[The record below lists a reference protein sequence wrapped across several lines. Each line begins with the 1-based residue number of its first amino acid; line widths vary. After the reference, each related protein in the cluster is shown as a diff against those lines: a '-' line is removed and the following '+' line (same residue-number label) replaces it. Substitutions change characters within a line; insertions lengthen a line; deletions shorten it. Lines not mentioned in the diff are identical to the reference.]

1 MERYIERPQE
11 NARRKGVIW
20 SGIRKDTVV
29 SRDTMRCSATN
40 AGGGKSHAAIVTIA
54 PQKLAGEISHI

>member
-29 SRDTMRCSATN
+29 SRDKQVLHDT
-40 AGGGKSHAAIVTIA
+40 KSTCLKSKKM
-54 PQKLAGEISHI
+54 PENELNE